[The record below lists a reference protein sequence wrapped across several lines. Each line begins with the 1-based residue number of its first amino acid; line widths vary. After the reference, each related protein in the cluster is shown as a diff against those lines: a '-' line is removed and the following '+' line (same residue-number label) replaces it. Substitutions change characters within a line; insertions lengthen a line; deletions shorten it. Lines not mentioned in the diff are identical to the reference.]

1 MSAEYIQIVER
12 VCTLP
17 RRFPPNK
24 LCVDRS
30 KDPHHDGL
38 ENRALKIVFS
48 FASVWPIWM
57 SGSRDSFDF
66 SYRQCLSRIS
76 FFFSWSYA
84 DRVLSGS
91 LCSNSTRK
99 RRVKISKKNLER
111 KERKIDI
118 ASQWG
123 GSTPERCRKW
133 SSPQFIFAVKKKI
146 FNTVALAL
154 LNVTRLKRGA
164 GLFYNFAFNDRWTS
178 RNEIVRTNSVRRLNS
193 RASVLGPRPPTTK
206 RLYVQSSLVE
216 LIGKHKAMS
225 KYPPD
230 H

>member
-76 FFFSWSYA
+76 FFSRGHTQIASCLVHFVRTRRAKDASKSRRKTWREKKEKSTLPPSGAAPHRKGAGNGAHHNLFS
-84 DRVLSGS
+84 R
-91 LCSNSTRK
+91 
-99 RRVKISKKNLER
+99 SKKKSL
-111 KERKIDI
+111 
-118 ASQWG
+118 
-123 GSTPERCRKW
+123 
-133 SSPQFIFAVKKKI
+133 
-146 FNTVALAL
+146 
-154 LNVTRLKRGA
+154 TRLLL
-164 GLFYNFAFNDRWTS
+164 LF
-178 RNEIVRTNSVRRLNS
+178 
-193 RASVLGPRPPTTK
+193 
-206 RLYVQSSLVE
+206 
-216 LIGKHKAMS
+216 
-225 KYPPD
+225 
-230 H
+230 